1 MLDPSVTAEAW
12 PPTAVVITNGN
23 HFARIIL
30 EPVVADSRWRVV
42 GIVHIRGDHTGNTG
56 LRSAIAIGRRTA
68 LPYLVYKVTS
78 AVAFV
83 VAHLLRPTLARDVE
97 SVVRDLGIDILR
109 ARHVGDPC
117 VAEFIRQCAPD
128 FLISVSCPQRIPPA
142 ILGLARRA
150 SLNVHSSPLPAY
162 AGLAPSFWVLANG
175 ESETATTV
183 HYMVP
188 RLDAGRILVQARCPI
203 PPGIS
208 AFSLF
213 ETLAHLGGQALQEGL
228 ALALEGSP
236 GWEQR
241 MTRRSYFSHPDFRSY
256 LRLRR
261 HGHRLCRIAEFVRSL
276 RE

>member
-1 MLDPSVTAEAW
+1 MCHPSVTAEAAH
-12 PPTAVVITNGN
+12 PTAVVITNGN

-30 EPVVADSRWRVV
+30 EPVLADGRWRVR
-42 GIVHIRGDHTGNTG
+42 GIVHIRGDHTGKIG
-56 LRSAIAIGRRTA
+56 LRSAITVGRRAT
-68 LPYLVYKVTS
+68 LPYVVYKVTS
-78 AVAFV
+78 AAAFV
-83 VAHLLRPTLARDVE
+83 VTHALRPTLARDVE
-97 SVVRDLGIDILR
+97 SIARDVGIDTVR
-109 ARHVGDPC
+109 ARHVGEPQ
-117 VAEFIRQCAPD
+117 VAEFVRGCAPD
-128 FLISVSCPQRIPPA
+128 FLISVSCPQRIPPE

-162 AGLAPSFWVLANG
+162 AGLAPYFWVLANG
-175 ESETATTV
+175 ETETATTV

-203 PPGIS
+203 PSGVS

-213 ETLAHLGGQALQEGL
+213 EALARLGGKALQDGL

-241 MTRRSYFSHPDFRSY
+241 TTRRSYFSHPDFRSY

-261 HGHRLCRIAEFVRSL
+261 HGHRLCRIGELVRSL
-276 RE
+276 RG